1 MVEGDGKAPTRRLK
15 SCSSPLT
22 GGSNG
27 YRSHAWKHELQKFAD
42 ETRRCVSHFPPGT
55 SKWNKIEHRL
65 FCHITKN
72 WRGKTLGSFQ
82 TIVDSIG
89 NTRTA
94 AGLRVK
100 AKLDKRIYPTG
111 VKIPAAEMNAL
122 SLHRLDFQGEWN
134 YEIHPRSSTRALR
147 A

>member
-1 MVEGDGKAPTRRLK
+1 M
-15 SCSSPLT
+15 
-22 GGSNG
+22 
-27 YRSHAWKHELQKFAD
+27 
-42 ETRRCVSHFPPGT
+42 
-55 SKWNKIEHRL
+55 

-134 YEIHPRSSTRALR
+134 YEISSIVHQSAPCLALKVEHIISIKTLR
-147 A
+147 VGPDGEQCLGGGLEQEVIEQRFVLIGDIANLSGYGEHDVEVRHR